1 MGWEEGKA
9 VGRMHKGMVEA
20 VEFIP
25 RPGRLGLGA
34 QPATKDEPQKKYI
47 KPGESREKKADMV
60 KTQGCSKRGLRN
72 VKTLDENLV
81 QREAIG
87 PRKGKMMFIASGRH
101 AGISSSHT
109 NHRRKVSVEL
119 TNSGK

>member
-1 MGWEEGKA
+1 MGPKGSTPAKGRSDEERAKESFIGKSLQEKELQAFKEDMEDLPDQASMDDYEDMPIEDFGKAMLRGMGWEEGKA

-47 KPGESREKKADMV
+47 KSAN
-60 KTQGCSKRGLRN
+60 Q
-72 VKTLDENLV
+72 
-81 QREAIG
+81 
-87 PRKGKMMFIASGRH
+87 
-101 AGISSSHT
+101 
-109 NHRRKVSVEL
+109 
-119 TNSGK
+119 